1 MLKSIFKKRRSIW
14 YVLNKTLIEIRLTG
28 NLEDFVGA
36 LSGIPQNVEFSSW
49 GCMPGGG
56 WSQIILNKSLAEV
69 R

>member
-1 MLKSIFKKRRSIW
+1 MLKSIFKKRSSIL

-36 LSGIPQNVEFSSW
+36 VSGIPQNIVFSSW
-49 GCMPGGG
+49 NCMPGGG
-56 WSQIILNKSLAEV
+56 WSQIILYKSLAEV